1 MKLDTNVSTLI
12 NDIVNSDNTATF
24 VYAPSECDKEGFLND
39 VAARFDISYRF
50 NAVVEDLRQFAVV
63 LADKILADDPL
74 TLRRIKQIL
83 FCDSRYNGVDV
94 AIRTV
99 LDRLAISDKSCLLI
113 FERLEMLPEGT
124 GFEKYVYLIS
134 KAPKNVK
141 IVLSS
146 DKYLN
151 VRFRELEPKCPL
163 IVDASAL
170 QKCTDYCT
178 PEMYLTALDME
189 EVALLGYLGDYG
201 FFPEKL
207 ASLLPGA
214 AEKFKSLADGNGG
227 YLTHCR
233 QSRGAGCFVLKKQ
246 LTDYL
251 SDKRELLARYAGS
264 YADVPLYERM
274 FETLSEEFNDYAA
287 ANFAYAEG
295 DFAGMNEALK
305 NIIAS
310 NDELLNCINYI
321 AAHGDMKLEID
332 DVERYPHVALLKAG
346 ITGKMLRDF
355 DNALELAERLKKIF
369 AADSDIRSY
378 CCAEYIAILCLVKKN
393 DFGRL
398 KEVFLNL
405 KDLSADSKE
414 REYLR
419 ILQYICP
426 ESMRYSGLSAADAE
440 GVLDMEGG
448 DRHFWSLKLMENLEN
463 YYYSIGHYRKSM
475 ETAERLK
482 SVFPLYVIPHRIIA
496 MNYFDG
502 DMKRTRSLVDEAL
515 SYAINNNL
523 FNDIHMLYSV
533 KALMESFYGNEETAL
548 QYSDRAYGALTDD
561 VGFERYFTVYVRCY
575 LNCLFNR
582 VSYAEN
588 LANLYLHEAMETA
601 PEFRAM
607 MLQIY
612 SYASLKEGN
621 RSRSYKAATQAIDAS
636 ENRSFVWLYSMGLA
650 TNCLLAKGEIRDVK
664 SIVTN
669 ILRCGE
675 NYGMLMVLTDTTV
688 FGPILREAEAN
699 GIERDT
705 VLKIKA
711 LIDSKQGGR
720 GEQGMLNVTMF
731 GDTAISMAG
740 KELQWKTRKSK
751 DLFLHY
757 VLAGDFGIDRNVII
771 DYMWK
776 DYLYDSAI
784 NNLKTTNN
792 IIRKTLSQYGVKFKL
807 VYINSRY
814 VLHLDEINC
823 DYYRFKGMMNDF
835 ARSDSVSEKVR
846 IMRNVLRIYKGDLG
860 AEMNY
865 PDFIRERNSVRH
877 DVIFG
882 LIKLIRSL
890 IKDDERT
897 DAREFLSALKIIDN
911 TSAYE
916 SLANEIERQLD

>member
-12 NDIVNSDNTATF
+12 NDIINSDNTATF
-24 VYAPSECDKEGFLND
+24 VFAPSECDKEGFLDD
-39 VAARFDISYRF
+39 VSSRFDVSYRF
-50 NAVVEDLRQFAVV
+50 NAVVDDLRQFAVV
-63 LADKILADDPL
+63 LADKILADEPL
-74 TLRRIKQIL
+74 MLLRVKQIL

-99 LDRLAISDKSCLLI
+99 LDRLAIMDKSVLLI
-113 FERLEMLPEGT
+113 FERLENLPEGT

-141 IVLSS
+141 IILSS

-151 VRFRELEPKCPL
+151 IKFRDLEPKCPL

-170 QKCTDYCT
+170 QKCTDCCS
-178 PEMYLTALDME
+178 PEMYLSALEMSD
-189 EVALLGYLGDYG
+189 VALTGYLGKYG
-201 FFPEKL
+201 YFPEKL
-207 ASLLPGA
+207 ADLVPGA
-214 AEKFKSLADGNGG
+214 GERLKALAIGQGG
-227 YLTHCR
+227 YMTYYRH
-233 QSRGAGCFVLKKQ
+233 SHGAGCFVLKNQ
-246 LTDYL
+246 LKEYL
-251 SDKRELLARYAGS
+251 SDKSGSLKAHLGEYAEI
-264 YADVPLYERM
+264 PIEERM
-274 FETLSEEFNDYAA
+274 FETLSEQFGNYSAV
-287 ANFAYAEG
+287 NFAYATG
-295 DFAGMNEALK
+295 NFKKMNEALK
-305 NIIAS
+305 RIIES

-321 AAHGDMKLEID
+321 AAHWDFVL
-332 DVERYPHVALLKAG
+332 DVDINEYPHVALLNAG
-346 ITGKMLRDF
+346 LTGKLKREF
-355 DNALELAERLKKIF
+355 DRALEIAEALKKIYF
-369 AADSDIRSY
+369 AEKDMRSY
-378 CCAEYIAILCLVKKN
+378 CCAEYIAILCLIKKC
-393 DFGRL
+393 DFGKL
-398 KEVFLNL
+398 KELFSYL
-405 KDLSADSKE
+405 KDSFTQASE
-414 REYLR
+414 RSYLR

-426 ESMRYSGLSAADAE
+426 ESMRYSGLSGTDAE
-440 GVLDMEGG
+440 AVLDMEGG
-448 DRHFWSLKLMENLEN
+448 DRHFWSLKLLENLEN
-463 YYYSIGHYRKSM
+463 YYYSIGNYRKSM

-482 SVFPLYVIPHRIIA
+482 SIFPLYVIPLRIIA

-533 KALMESFYGNEETAL
+533 KALMESFYGNEESAL

-561 VGFERYFTVYVRCY
+561 IGFERYFTVYVRCY
-575 LNCLFNR
+575 LNCMFNR

-588 LANLYLHEAMETA
+588 LANLYLHEAQEMA
-601 PEFRAM
+601 PEYRSM

-612 SYASLKEGN
+612 SYAALKEGN
-621 RSRSYKAATQAIDAS
+621 RSRSYKAATQAIDAC

-675 NYGMLMVLTDTTV
+675 NYGMLMVLTDTSV
-688 FGPILREAEAN
+688 FGSILREAESN
-699 GIERDT
+699 GIERET
-705 VLKIKA
+705 VFKIKS
-711 LIDSKQGGR
+711 LIDSKQGGK

-731 GDTAISMAG
+731 GDTAVSMSG

-814 VLHLDEINC
+814 VLHLEDINC
-823 DYYRFKGMMNDF
+823 DYYRFKSMMNDF
-835 ARSDSVSEKVR
+835 ARSDSLNEKVR

-860 AEMNY
+860 GEMNY

-882 LIKLIRSL
+882 LIKLIRAL